1 MRMGFSSTTGST
13 AAAAPL
19 PHMIP
24 KSTLRHCYC
33 NSGSSSTS
41 PAAAVRWR
49 PQLSRPPVPVP
60 PQVLLPLRRPQQPS
74 PANNPRPLPTKPSPR
89 RPVVDAPDHSSHD
102 DDDGDECSSSSSGRN
117 VKNSSCTP
125 TDVLRL
131 MDVLQ
136 LPVDEDLYVSLI
148 KECAE
153 YRDAAQGDRVYA
165 HIRRSLPDLLR
176 GPAGLHLANR
186 LLFMFAACGQQH
198 VARQLFD
205 QMHFRDAT
213 SLAVVIAALSASG
226 SHGDA
231 LRLFVEMCVRS
242 GGRSPV
248 LEPGVC
254 WLEALVTVLRS
265 CARTRELGF
274 GRQVHGLALKVLG
287 GDDAVLLGDVG
298 ESLIQFYSRLG
309 HHGSA
314 VKLFEGTR
322 SQSAAAW
329 TCMISGYS
337 REGRFKE
344 AIGVFREMGRAGRRK
359 NCHVFSSTLSAC
371 AKMGDGGW
379 SGKQVHAAAIKLGTS
394 SDGFVCSSLVDM
406 YMKHELPTEAQRAFA
421 TMDGMRDCVCWK
433 SLLIGYA
440 RSGCGMEAVKL
451 LYEMKAAG
459 INLQE
464 SIVHEAM
471 TALDI
476 VKQVQET

>member
-1 MRMGFSSTTGST
+1 MGFSSTTGST

-24 KSTLRHCYC
+24 KPTHRHRYC
-33 NSGSSSTS
+33 NSRSRSTS

-60 PQVLLPLRRPQQPS
+60 PQVLLPLRRPQKPS

-153 YRDAAQGDRVYA
+153 YRDAAQGARVCA

-176 GPAGLHLANR
+176 RPAGLHLANR

-254 WLEALVTVLRS
+254 WLEVLVTVLRS

-274 GRQVHGLALKVLG
+274 GRQVHGLAIKVLG

-298 ESLIQFYSRLG
+298 ESLIQFYGRLG
-309 HHGSA
+309 HHSSA

-344 AIGVFREMGRAGRRK
+344 AIGVFRDGKSRTEEELPRFLEHSLGMRE
-359 NCHVFSSTLSAC
+359 
-371 AKMGDGGW
+371 DGGRW
-379 SGKQVHAAAIKLGTS
+379 LERQASSCRCHQIGNKLGW
-394 SDGFVCSSLVDM
+394 VRL
-406 YMKHELPTEAQRAFA
+406 
-421 TMDGMRDCVCWK
+421 
-433 SLLIGYA
+433 
-440 RSGCGMEAVKL
+440 
-451 LYEMKAAG
+451 
-459 INLQE
+459 
-464 SIVHEAM
+464 
-471 TALDI
+471 
-476 VKQVQET
+476 